1 MSKSIGTRLLAGLLV
16 IGMLFGGAAIGTSAA
31 ATAVSD
37 EDRVGNL
44 TDVLNTISYQTYYE
58 NYREKAFDAKGN
70 PLNAGASIKVDTAAY
85 SASDSLKAIIEA
97 RSERAAAALGEGAIY
112 LPASGEVVWKIN
124 VEKAGFYTATFSYY
138 TIKEV
143 ADDTLGIP
151 ASKNSSI
158 ERSLYIDGV
167 IPFYEAT
174 YLTMSKTYQNLVAE
188 YVKGVKTGKTAVL
201 DGWKTKFTT
210 DINDNQVRPE
220 TQLSEGQRSYT
231 FKDSTGYIVEPLQF
245 YLSEGEHEIKLF
257 AQRESVIINNWTFDA
272 VKSESEI
279 YKYEDYI
286 KEYTAKGAKDVVL
299 SKAMN
304 DAFKGQLDLANN
316 NKVAILENGTIKY
329 QAEYSETVSD
339 ITLYPTTDRTSCIT
353 EPQHPSKQNL
363 NTIGGGSTDSK
374 KWTTVGQWI
383 RYQVEVPESG
393 FYTIA
398 PRFNQSL
405 LAGSFVSRQL
415 RVQLPGEAEAT
426 VPFYEAS
433 YLRFGYSDDWQ
444 IDFLS
449 TDGKTPLKIYL
460 EKGVNYIEFE
470 ANLGDMARIIS
481 AVDDA
486 LDNITA
492 AYSKILMLVG
502 TNPDEYRD
510 YDFNERIPDA
520 VEQLALQGD
529 NLKKIAAELEKITG
543 TKGSHVATL
552 ETVIQLLEK
561 MGSDESEI
569 AGNLTTLK
577 ANMGTLGTW
586 ISDSRESPLE
596 FDYFLICSGNA
607 VKKDLPDATPGFF
620 KTLWFEI
627 KMFFASFVADYDTL
641 GVMNEAS
648 LAEGAVEVWYA
659 TDRDRAQILRNLV
672 TNTFTSQTNIAVN
685 MKLVAGGS
693 LLPSVL
699 AGVGPDVSLGHGSS
713 DAINWA
719 IRSALV
725 ELTDFEG
732 AKEITGFENVIAEFH
747 GEAENEAVAKEAWFT
762 TAATVPMTLHEV
774 ITAADYNK
782 LSAAEKKEYSKF
794 QAKETDDEEVKNG
807 NYYEK
812 FSLWGLPME
821 QSFNVM
827 FYRADIFK
835 ELGLEPPK
843 TWNDL
848 EAIIGVLSANNME
861 IAMPTSLGGFQMF
874 MYQNNGDLYSNGGQT
889 ISFDQ
894 NNSLESFEMLCE
906 LFQSYKFPV
915 AYDFSNRFRTGE
927 IPIGIMAYGTYTQ
940 LSLYATEIKGLWEFI
955 PMPGVAT
962 YDEDGNIVS
971 INNESVSGSSCAI
984 MLTSDDR
991 SEKKT
996 KDAWEFMKW
1005 FVGEQCQTDY
1015 ANELTA
1021 LLGTESKHNT
1031 ANKNALKAL
1040 PWTTSELASLEAQF
1054 ENLAAIPEY
1063 PGSYI
1068 IARYVNFAFLAAY
1081 NDDANPVEELLSYI
1095 DSINAELTR
1104 KREEFELPTLENFKS

>member
-1 MSKSIGTRLLAGLLV
+1 MSKSIGIRLLAGILV
-16 IGMLFGGAAIGTSAA
+16 IGMLFGGATIGSSAA
-31 ATAVSD
+31 DASVGASD
-37 EDRVGNL
+37 NVGNL
-44 TDVLNTISYQTYYE
+44 ADVLETIKYQTYYA
-58 NYREKAFDAKGN
+58 NYKESAFDANGN
-70 PLNAGASIKVDTAAY
+70 PVNAGAAVKVDTSAY
-85 SASDSLKAIIEA
+85 TASDDVKAIIEA
-97 RSERAAAALGEGAIY
+97 RNDRAVEALGEGAIY
-112 LPASGEVVWKIN
+112 LPAAGEVVFKIN
-124 VEKAGFYTATFSYY
+124 VEKAGFYTSTLSYY
-138 TIKEV
+138 TIIDS
-143 ADDTLGIP
+143 ADESLGIP

-158 ERSLYIDGV
+158 ERTLYIDGV

-174 YLTMSKTYQNLVAE
+174 YLTMTKTYNNKVVTYDENGREVGEGQI
-188 YVKGVKTGKTAVL
+188 L
-201 DGWKTKFTT
+201 DGKEVNFST
-210 DINDNQVRPE
+210 DITGNQVRPKTGLVE
-220 TQLSEGQRSYT
+220 ERRSYT
-231 FKDSTGYIVEPLQF
+231 FEDSTGYVVEPLSF

-257 AQRESVIINNWTFDA
+257 AQREAVVINNWVFEAVETDVFTYDDYLAEHKDA
-272 VKSESEI
+272 KTVS
-279 YKYEDYI
+279 
-286 KEYTAKGAKDVVL
+286 
-299 SKAMN
+299 
-304 DAFKGQLDLANN
+304 
-316 NKVAILENGTIKY
+316 LEKFIKY
-329 QAEYSETVSD
+329 QAEYSMTVSD

-353 EPQHPSKQNL
+353 EPQHPSLQKL

-383 RYQVEVPESG
+383 RYQIEVPETG

-398 PRFNQSL
+398 TRFNQTV

-426 VPFYEAS
+426 VPFFEAS

-444 IDFLS
+444 VDYLS

-470 ANLGDMARIIS
+470 ANLGSMAEIIY
-481 AVDDA
+481 AVDES

-502 TNPDEYRD
+502 TSPDEYRD
-510 YDFNERIPDA
+510 YNFNERIPDA
-520 VEQLALQGD
+520 IEELALQAV
-529 NLKKIAAELEKITG
+529 NLQAIADRLVEITG

-561 MGSDESEI
+561 MGSKESEI
-569 AGNLTTLK
+569 AGNLSTLK

-596 FDYFLICSGNA
+596 LDYFLICSG
-607 VKKDLPDATPGFF
+607 DATKKSQLPQATPSIWQ
-620 KTLWFEI
+620 TLWYEI
-627 KMFFASFVADYDTL
+627 KMFFASFVANYDTL
-641 GVMNEAS
+641 GVMNADS
-648 LAEGAVEVWYA
+648 LKDGAVEVWYA

-672 TNTFTSQTNIAVN
+672 TNTFTSQTSIAVN

-732 AKEITGFENVIAEFH
+732 AREITGFDNCVAELR
-747 GEAENEAVAKEAWFT
+747 GEPEDKELAKNAWFT
-762 TAATVPMTLHEV
+762 TSATVPMTLHEV
-774 ITAADYNK
+774 ITEADYKK
-782 LSAAEKKEYSKF
+782 LSKEQQAEYEIFK
-794 QAKETDDEEVKNG
+794 AKETDAEEVKNAT
-807 NYYEK
+807 YYEK

-827 FYRADIFK
+827 FYRADIFN
-835 ELGLEPPK
+835 ELGLQPPK
-843 TWNDL
+843 TWDDL
-848 EAIIGVLSANNME
+848 NAIIGVLSANNME
-861 IAMPTSLGGFQMF
+861 IAMPTSLGGFQLF
-874 MYQNNGDLYSNGGQT
+874 MYQNNGDMYSNGGQT

-906 LFQSYKFPV
+906 LFQQYKFPV

-927 IPIGIMAYGTYTQ
+927 IPIGIVPYGTYTQ
-940 LSLYATEIKGLWEFI
+940 LSLFATEIKGLWEFI
-955 PMPGVAT
+955 PIPGVAT
-962 YDEDGNIVS
+962 YDDNGNIVS

-991 SEKKT
+991 SEEKT
-996 KDAWEFMKW
+996 KQAWEFMKW

-1031 ANKNALKAL
+1031 ANINALKAL

-1054 ENLAAIPEY
+1054 ENLASVPEY

-1068 IARYVNFAFLAAY
+1068 IARYVNFAFLDVVNNNADPIESLREYITAI
-1081 NDDANPVEELLSYI
+1081 NSELS
-1095 DSINAELTR
+1095 R
-1104 KREEFELPTLENFKS
+1104 KRQEFGLAYMN

>member
-1 MSKSIGTRLLAGLLV
+1 MSKSIGTRLLAGILV
-16 IGMLFGGAAIGTSAA
+16 FGMLFGGAMIGTSAA
-31 ATAVSD
+31 AADVASD
-37 EDRVGNL
+37 DRVGNL
-44 TDVLNTISYQTYYE
+44 TDVLDTIGYQTYYE
-58 NYREKAFDAKGN
+58 NNREKAFDAKCN
-70 PLNAGASIKVDTAAY
+70 PLNAGAVVKVDTSAYTAA
-85 SASDSLKAIIEA
+85 DGIKAIIEA
-97 RSERAAAALGEGAIY
+97 RSERAKEVLGEGAIY
-112 LPASGEVVWKIN
+112 LPASGEVAFKIN

-138 TIKEV
+138 TIV
-143 ADDTLGIP
+143 DAADENLGIP

-174 YLTMSKTYQNLVAE
+174 YLTMSKTYRNLVAE
-188 YVKGVKTGKTAVL
+188 YNNGVKTGKTSEL
-201 DGWKTKFTT
+201 DGLKTKFVT
-210 DINDNQVRPE
+210 DITGNQVRPE
-220 TQLSEGQRSYT
+220 TMLVEGQRSYT
-231 FKDSTGYIVEPLQF
+231 FRDSTGYNVEPLQF
-245 YLSEGEHEIKLF
+245 FLSEGEHELKLF
-257 AQRESVIINNWTFDA
+257 AQREAVVINNWVFEAAEKEQD
-272 VKSESEI
+272 V

-286 KEYTAKGAKDVVL
+286 KEHTANGAKDVVL
-299 SKAMN
+299 KNALS
-304 DAFKGQLDLANN
+304 DAFKGTLDLKN
-316 NKVAILENGTIKY
+316 NKKVSILENKFIKY
-329 QAEYSETVSD
+329 QAEYSDTVSD

-363 NTIGGGSTDSK
+363 NTIGGGSIDSK

-383 RYQVEVPESG
+383 RYKVEVPADG

-449 TDGKTPLKIYL
+449 TDGKTPLKIFL
-460 EKGVNYIEFE
+460 KKGVNYIEFE

-486 LDNITA
+486 LDNITE

-502 TNPDEYRD
+502 SNPDEYRD
-510 YDFNERIPDA
+510 YDFNDRIPEA
-520 VEQLALQGD
+520 VEQLALQGS
-529 NLKKIAAELEKITG
+529 NLKKIVKELEAITG
-543 TKGSHVATL
+543 SKGSHIATL
-552 ETVIQLLEK
+552 ETVIQLLDK
-561 MGSDESEI
+561 MGKDESEI

-607 VKKDLPDATPGFF
+607 QKKELPDATAGFF
-620 KTLWFEI
+620 KTLWFEL

-641 GVMNEAS
+641 GVMNKAS
-648 LAEGAVEVWYA
+648 LSDGAVEVWYA

-732 AKEITGFENVIAEFH
+732 AKEITGFENVVAEFH
-747 GEAENEAVAKEAWFT
+747 GEAEDPIIAKKAWFT
-762 TAATVPMTLHEV
+762 TSATVPMTLHEV
-774 ITAADYNK
+774 ITEADYKK
-782 LSAAEKKEYSKF
+782 LSAADKKAYDVFK
-794 QAKETDDEEVKNG
+794 AKETDDESVKNG
-807 NYYEK
+807 KYYEK

-835 ELGLEPPK
+835 EMGLQPPK
-843 TWNDL
+843 TWDDL
-848 EAIIGVLSANNME
+848 NAIIGVLSANNME

-874 MYQNNGDLYSNGGQT
+874 MYQNDGDLYSNGGQT

-906 LFQSYKFPV
+906 LFQQYKFPV

-927 IPIGIMAYGTYTQ
+927 IPIGIMPYGTYTQ

-962 YDEDGNIVS
+962 YDENGEIVS

-991 SEKKT
+991 SDKKT
-996 KDAWEFMKW
+996 KEAWEFMKW

-1031 ANKNALKAL
+1031 ANINALKAL
-1040 PWTTSELASLEAQF
+1040 PWTTSELASLESQF
-1054 ENLAAIPEY
+1054 QNLAAIPEY

-1068 IARYVNFAFLAAY
+1068 IARYVNFAFLDVVNNNADPIQSLREYITAI
-1081 NDDANPVEELLSYI
+1081 NSELS
-1095 DSINAELTR
+1095 R
-1104 KREEFELPTLENFKS
+1104 KRQEFGLAYMG

>member
-1 MSKSIGTRLLAGLLV
+1 MSKSIGIRLLAGILV
-16 IGMLFGGAAIGTSAA
+16 FGMLFGGAVFTSAA
-31 ATAVSD
+31 D
-37 EDRVGNL
+37 ETDDAGTSGVGNL
-44 TDVLNTISYQTYYE
+44 SDILNTIDYQSYHANYE
-58 NYREKAFDAKGN
+58 EIAFDSKGN
-70 PLNAGASIKVDTAAY
+70 PVNAGAVVEVNTSEY
-85 SASDSLKAIIEA
+85 EASESVKKIIEA
-97 RSERAAAALGEGAIY
+97 RSERAVEALGEGAIY
-112 LPASGEVVWKIN
+112 LPATGEVIWNIH

-138 TIKEV
+138 TIIDS
-143 ADDTLGIP
+143 ADEDLGIS

-158 ERSLYIDGV
+158 ERSLYIDGI

-174 YLTMSKTYQNLVAE
+174 YLTMSKTYRNYVAQ
-188 YVKGVKTGKTAVL
+188 YDKNGKEVGQGQVL
-201 DGWKTKFTT
+201 DGDKVNFNT
-210 DINDNQVRPE
+210 DITGNQVRPQTKLVE
-220 TQLSEGQRSYT
+220 ERRSYT
-231 FKDSTGYIVEPLQF
+231 FKDSTGYVVEPLQF
-245 YLSEGEHEIKLF
+245 YLSEGDHQIKLY
-257 AQRESVIINNWTFDA
+257 AQREAVIINNWRFEAITAADA
-272 VKSESEI
+272 QYTYEEYVKDL
-279 YKYEDYI
+279 K
-286 KEYTAKGAKDVVL
+286 AKGAKDV
-299 SKAMN
+299 K
-304 DAFKGQLDLANN
+304 LDSA
-316 NKVAILENGTIKY
+316 IKY
-329 QAEYSETVSD
+329 QAEYSETTSD

-353 EPQHPSKQNL
+353 EPQDPALQFL

-383 RYQVEVPESG
+383 RYKVEVPENG

-398 PRFNQSL
+398 PRFNQTL

-415 RVQLPGEAEAT
+415 RVQLPGESEAT

-444 IDFLS
+444 INFLS

-481 AVDDA
+481 AVDES

-510 YDFNERIPDA
+510 YNFNERIPDA
-520 VEQLALQGD
+520 VEELALQGV
-529 NLKKIAAELEKITG
+529 NLKAIAKELQDITG

-561 MGSDESEI
+561 MGSDEDEI

-577 ANMGTLGTW
+577 SNMGTLGTW

-596 FDYFLICSGNA
+596 FDYFLICSGDA
-607 VKKDLPDATPGFF
+607 TKKSLPDATASFF
-620 KTLWFEI
+620 ETIWFEI
-627 KMFFASFVADYDTL
+627 KMFFASFTANYDTL
-641 GVMNEAS
+641 GVMNKDS
-648 LAEGAVEVWYA
+648 LKEGAVEVWYA

-713 DAINWA
+713 DVINWA
-719 IRSALV
+719 IRNALV
-725 ELTDFEG
+725 ELTDFED
-732 AKEITGFENVIAEFH
+732 AKEITGFQNVIAELR
-747 GEAENEAVAKEAWFT
+747 GEKENEEVAKKAWFT
-762 TAATVPMTLHEV
+762 TAATVPLALHEV
-774 ITAADYNK
+774 ITEESYNQ
-782 LSAAEKKEYSKF
+782 LSAADKKAYEKFK
-794 QAKETDDEEVKNG
+794 AKETDADEVKKG
-807 NYYEK
+807 SYYEK

-827 FYRADIFK
+827 FYRADIFN
-835 ELGLEPPK
+835 ELNIQPPK
-843 TWNDL
+843 TWEDL
-848 EAIIGVLSANNME
+848 NAIIGILSANNME
-861 IAMPTSLGGFQMF
+861 IAMPTSLGGFQLF
-874 MYQNNGDLYSNGGQT
+874 MYQNEGDMYSNGGQT

-906 LFQSYKFPV
+906 LFQQYKFPV

-927 IPIGIMAYGTYTQ
+927 IPLGIVAYGTYTQ
-940 LSLYATEIKGLWEFI
+940 LSLYATEIKGLWEFV

-971 INNESVSGSSCAI
+971 INNESVSGSSAAI
-984 MLTSDDR
+984 MLTSDSR
-991 SEKKT
+991 SEEKT
-996 KDAWEFMKW
+996 KQAWEFMKW

-1031 ANKNALKAL
+1031 ANINALKAL
-1040 PWTTSELASLEAQF
+1040 PWTTSELANLESQF

-1068 IARYVNFAFLAAY
+1068 IARYVNFAFLDVVNNNADPIQSLREYITAI
-1081 NDDANPVEELLSYI
+1081 NSELS
-1095 DSINAELTR
+1095 R
-1104 KREEFELPTLENFKS
+1104 KRQEFGLAYMD